1 MTLPA
6 EMNLT
11 VCRSCG
17 AKIFFA
23 ATAKGRMPL
32 DAKPKKAMTISPVGN
47 GHTEH
52 RIVWVDVFE
61 SHFSTCPKAEA
72 HRKKR

>member
-1 MTLPA
+1 MTFPA

-23 ATAKGRMPL
+23 RTATGRMPL
-32 DAKPKKAMTISPVGN
+32 DAKGKKAMTISPVGD
-47 GHTEH
+47 GQTEH

-61 SHFSTCPKAEA
+61 SHFVTCPKADT